1 MNYQGMQRYN
11 FFSKP
16 PNFHSFRMLSK
27 VLKRAKYVQILQP
40 LASNSLIFT
49 SIKLRLSRL
58 GGVWSPVRVWS
69 PRHGFTAMCERV
81 RGVYGLFFE
90 GKIIVKSVYK
100 RL

>member
-16 PNFHSFRMLSK
+16 PNFHSFRVLSE

-40 LASNSLIFT
+40 LVSNPLIFT
-49 SIKLRLSRL
+49 TLKLYTIRL

-69 PRHGFTAMCERV
+69 SRPKAMGTCRQA
-81 RGVYGLFFE
+81 RPFLLY
-90 GKIIVKSVYK
+90 
-100 RL
+100 

>member
-16 PNFHSFRMLSK
+16 PNFHSLRVLFK
-27 VLKRAKYVQILQP
+27 VLKRAKHVQTLRP
-40 LASNSLIFT
+40 LTSNPLIFT
-49 SIKLRLSRL
+49 QIKLYLSRL

-81 RGVYGLFFE
+81 RAFMDYFLRV
-90 GKIIVKSVYK
+90 KILVKSVYK
-100 RL
+100 CL